1 MANIESVTS
10 LIEKIFFDMLAKNI
24 SLDEGCKRLSRVLS
38 SANLNGLN
46 KTFEVSMVNG
56 RSEFLGMSVYPDMGD
71 FNNAVASCVTDPMT
85 DPRVNNIPGYQAFCN
100 KWIMDIRYWF
110 IEIDVNLFDRSIINF
125 TPPELTAML
134 LHELSHV
141 VYSDKTTEKFYK
153 AYKRNMAQLRMQE
166 KGAVR
171 FAQGILYIIPG
182 IIACSAHHLNIG
194 RNGRNEEY
202 IADKVFGLRNYQEHL
217 VSAINKIIEAY
228 GNSIVIDE
236 RNLDK
241 KLDAS
246 IEWCNLNIKEL
257 VNRRDTLK
265 REIVNKAACTHSKY
279 AKNTYLGITQK
290 LGIGARDRY
299 TGDIITMESI
309 FDDLESGKRQLYG
322 LLNDIEL
329 YDIPGASAAIESTIS
344 RKLSEATESVFNKKK
359 PTLPSSYDV
368 DAVSIEVDKIT
379 SHADRMYV
387 LDLIYNR
394 VEQIN
399 AFKESIEDN
408 KYLMDKYSAKIER
421 MLTELDQMRVRV
433 LNKRDL
439 NRDYK
444 VFVKCPEGYE
454 G

>member
-24 SLDEGCKRLSRVLS
+24 SHDEGCKRLSQVLS
-38 SANLNGLN
+38 SAELNGIK

-56 RSEFLGMSVYPDMGD
+56 KTEFLGMSVYPDIGD
-71 FNNAVASCVTDPMT
+71 FNKAIATCVPDPMT
-85 DPRVNNIPGYQAFCN
+85 DPRITNIPGYQAFCN
-100 KWIMDIRYWF
+100 KWILEIYYWY
-110 IEIDVNLFDRSIINF
+110 IEIDENLFDRSIINF
-125 TPPELTAML
+125 TPSELTAML

-153 AYKRNMAQLRMQE
+153 AYKRNMSQLKMQE
-166 KGAVR
+166 KGAVK

-228 GNSIVIDE
+228 GNSIIIDE
-236 RNLDK
+236 RNTDK
-241 KLDAS
+241 RLDAS

-265 REIVNKAACTHSKY
+265 REIVNKAACTRSKY
-279 AKNTYLGITQK
+279 AKNTYLAITQK
-290 LGIGARDRY
+290 LGIGARDKY
-299 TGDIITMESI
+299 TGDIITMESLI
-309 FDDLESGKRQLYG
+309 DDIDSGKRDVYG
-322 LLNDIEL
+322 LLNKIEL
-329 YDIPGASAAIESTIS
+329 YDIPGASSAIENAIIN
-344 RKLSEATESVFNKKK
+344 RLSEATESVFNKKK
-359 PTLPSSYDV
+359 PTLPSNYDV

-379 SHADRMYV
+379 SHNDRMYV

-399 AFKESIEDN
+399 AFKESIEGN
-408 KYLMDKYSAKIER
+408 KYLMDKYNARIER
-421 MLTELDQMRVRV
+421 MLEQLDQMRVRV

-439 NRDYK
+439 DREYK
-444 VFVKCPEGYE
+444 VFVKCPAGYE